1 MAVKKDSRTMEEAA
15 EAKLPDNPKE
25 EPQKKTETVTMVYIG
40 PSLPAGWLKSNQ
52 VFTGTM
58 KEIGEDLKAVFDKYP
73 AAKRLLV
80 PVGELADKKEK
91 ARTPG
96 NILNK
101 YYADIV
107 SDTAAHERKV

>member
-15 EAKLPDNPKE
+15 DGKLPDNPQA
-25 EPQKKTETVTMVYIG
+25 EPQKRTERVTMVYIG
-40 PSLPAGWLKSNQ
+40 PSLPAGWLKSNR

-58 KEIGEDLKAVFDKYP
+58 PEIEEDLKAVLEKYP
-73 AAKRLLV
+73 AAKKLLV
-80 PVGELADKKEK
+80 PVGQLADKKEK

-101 YYADIV
+101 YYSDIV
-107 SDTAAHERKV
+107 SDIAAHERKV